1 MKIMAHASIIKN
13 IEKIII
19 YFSICN
25 VNINYQFLATH
36 IPQTLQSG
44 WDFFIVLAISII
56 VAPLVRTSSTIM
68 IVDQTLI
75 VAITSKAS
83 VRLFFLSIFVIPT
96 CE

>member
-1 MKIMAHASIIKN
+1 VDFKLEYCSI
-13 IEKIII
+13 
-19 YFSICN
+19 F
-25 VNINYQFLATH
+25 YQFLATH

-44 WDFFIVLAISII
+44 CDFFIVFAISII
-56 VAPLVRTSSTIM
+56 VDPLVRTSSTII

-83 VRLFFLSIFVIPT
+83 VRLFFLSVFVIPT